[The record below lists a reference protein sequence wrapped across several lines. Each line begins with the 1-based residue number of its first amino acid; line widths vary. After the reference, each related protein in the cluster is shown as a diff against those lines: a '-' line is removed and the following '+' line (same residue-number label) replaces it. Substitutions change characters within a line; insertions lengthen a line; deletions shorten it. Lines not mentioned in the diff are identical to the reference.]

1 KISKVNSDGTVNVD
15 FNDGD
20 KDRYIDMKSVKLL
33 DSGNISDA
41 SNSET
46 DSPSF
51 SKGDKVECR
60 YQRKSKYYAGTITKV
75 HRDGTFDVSYDSPNK
90 NKERNV
96 NQKYIKARDDSPPSS
111 PASSSRSTSPRSGR
125 SKSPKKR
132 KNKKSED
139 EMRRARIEKLE
150 GKKSKS
156 PSKRGRRRS
165 PSPDSDSASSDSSSE
180 PLHQDFVENDKVKCC
195 YYRSSSSSYSKP
207 KKQSKFLSAKI
218 RRANRNSTYKV
229 EFTSGDRATIDN
241 VPAKYIKLSSQSPSR
256 SPSPSRKRSK
266 SWDNLLALANYH
278 YDDSNRNGSRP
289 SLASAIKSSRGDD
302 HKKLEK
308 LIGRSNLDDYQDKF
322 EQYDMGRN
330 DELELEDV
338 VEAFDSLGRRCSLKE
353 VKSYLRT
360 AKIRSRTLDFMNFM
374 KCYATMFFAGDSAG
388 SGDDSGSDSDSGRNL
403 RRKNMDTFLDD
414 EATDLQQWASILG
427 DKQLQKLED
436 VFSDHATPLL
446 RADGSTSSRVG
457 IRVRELRT
465 ALRDL
470 NRDCSASTLSA
481 FLTSS
486 SLKPGDVLSLAD
498 FAYTFHALFGSGG
511 VDNVFSGAATRSGP
525 FGAFDK
531 RTASTSHSQ
540 GRSLSLSSIAQT
552 AAAIFSNAV
561 DWEGKPEQHLSLVNK
576 LAVGRGDAILN
587 ALRRG
592 RDAFEELDEDDYGT
606 IPLDSTS
613 DWLSKALPSR
623 DPKKDTSLAKV
634 VSDFTRTKS
643 GKSSSKAKKV
653 DSDEEDSGAKSKSS
667 KKGSK
672 KSSKKKNKNDSD
684 EENKNGNDS
693 DEDEV
698 RSDGDEADVQVDLA
712 LPELFEGFG
721 FLFENEGDGDATS
734 GYNTPSVPTAFAEL
748 RLHNKASDVR
758 DVAETVRQFLTDVT
772 NHPHEVKFFKI
783 NSGSNPYASKV
794 GKFKGG
800 ESLMLACGFSKA
812 YGSDAKS
819 KKLGATSSSSFF
831 FTLNGGQVIKSL
843 GAKVSKKPSNASKS
857 KRGKQAKDAA
867 ASNPAAERKNPF
879 VLEIQSKIDDV
890 EAELKAL
897 DGVPSVASAIR
908 TLREGNPADS
918 AALPVSLRQVYFAV
932 EQCLQ
937 CVSNLLKNPKDSRLH
952 RIRAGNPAFQRTL
965 GRFYGAAALMAA
977 CGFEAIEGGSIYALK
992 RLGGSLEDQEF
1003 AKSVASSAGIAT
1015 GPLATFKF
1023 PDLDQKTIAFLYRK
1037 RADLLQASETISN
1050 LIDSSDDLDGGQDV
1064 ATRAKLDKL
1073 DSEASDQ
1080 AKSKAPG
1087 GRGGSAAKA
1096 SKGGKGKSG
1105 KGSKGGGSSNPLTSE
1120 LELFLKGRTGVQRA
1134 QLAMLKEAFDAFD
1147 SNKDNFIDAA
1157 DLKTYWRNKGESSSD
1172 ARIADFIRERDINN
1186 DGLISF
1192 EEFAVSYSSLLQPE
1206 TGAWASV
1213 EKGGGRGKNK
1223 RAVSTKGKPTAESG
1237 EIDPAD
1243 VDDGATPV
1251 AAAFGALRLC
1261 ATIPQCLTA
1270 VKTVETLIGKIVDV
1284 PSAKSY
1290 WRIKINDPSFHGSVG
1305 RFYGGIALMKAF
1317 GFNLEENGSAL
1328 ALADKGNGHA
1338 RWERPPQGILDSL
1351 KANQKELQ
1359 QHMNGLL
1366 SPEVSDVA
1374 AVSSAVARL
1383 RNPQTNEATSAL
1395 LVVETAVFYMENIIK
1410 SPSDQSVRIINTS
1423 NLNFQRRIA
1432 AFEGGIA
1439 LLVAC
1444 GFREDT
1450 DSGNLVFPSD
1460 GDIRYL
1466 KARKLEL
1473 ETGLGLLQKFARHEA
1488 MVKERVKRKDDKR
1501 EGRSK
1506 SPSKGKRSASRGKS
1520 RDVSRGRSKSPTKR
1534 GRDKGQT
1541 AASSGPADNNAVKK
1555 ALLETKIVMEKN
1567 VEQIKAASDA
1577 RVKEAEKRAD
1587 ALAREVQDLHAK
1599 LDKTIPRRDAS
1610 TIQRMMSEDK
1620 KKTGKAAATFGLNS
1634 TAFKGG
1640 KDVKSRAK
1648 SGPSASGKSKS
1659 AGGKATKGKAV
1670 ATTTLKAHA
1679 EAGATKL
1686 NVDTT
1691 EGFAVGHRVR
1701 IGEKKNAE
1709 ERWVVSFGSIILD
1722 SPLKNAH
1729 MSGTS
1734 VISLGPPANAVQQKA
1749 FDRSWITY
1757 FIAEDIIQTSIVEP
1771 AIMQGEK
1778 IVLDRKAQKKYERRK
1793 IDKHIITCAPAFV
1806 KTLST
1811 GDKSTSTAPGVL
1823 AMVSKMGKIL
1833 SSLPSTGQLVRFD
1846 EGFSFS
1852 QLNLIFDSL
1861 DTDGKGFVTKADVS
1875 AAANMGNEYLSIL
1888 CADGNVNSQASLDDF
1903 FSMFEPTIVDNK
1915 HAFTWRSFV
1924 ALFRHLGDSNESTPD
1939 ESSMR
1944 TFHKELWARA
1954 LSDYDVTDIVR
1965 SFVLYDASAT
1975 GELDFDAAT
1984 SAFLELSH
1992 CFDENLPTPFKKD
2005 DVEELLRTIVQ
2016 PQNHN
2021 IVKVNQ
2027 YARLYVEA
2035 MKVAKQ
2041 PLLWKKTARAAVKAI
2056 FDSHSN
2062 DGYTVEGEEKLVAF
2076 FSEIQTNPGLRTF
2089 LSCSV
2094 SQTRNPELL
2103 TFGDCLDDLCSTD
2116 KEIQFVSYNKHVKFI
2131 FSSSASGDIFVR
2143 PSTSC
2148 SLANT
2153 DSILNASA
2161 SPPVH
2166 EIIVHETTSTMY
2178 ILYQNGIVQTWN
2190 ADDASPHVLTN
2201 SIRVITHEPT
2211 PDPSSNETSNKRNE
2225 SQTENTKW
2233 RQEVALDPS
2242 DTSQSSS
2249 STSQENVDAEFL
2261 ASKFATQLLS
2271 MTPRCDIM
2279 MFDESS
2285 RSLLFNTTS
2294 GDRCVRFHE
2303 PTSFRRTHRVRL
2315 SLPNMPYFD
2324 HGLFDV
2330 GPGGYDNAN
2339 GVTHRVSSHLSDET
2353 AGSMQRYRYLP
2364 HSSVILGSV
2373 VGSPTILAF
2382 CSVTGLPLA
2391 RLCGHSLPP
2400 QVKDGVAVTSLIA
2413 TVNYNGH
2420 AASGGVDGDIRI
2432 WDLGTELLPS
2442 LKRRWGPARSALMGG
2457 DAKSEFSRF
2466 GDIASYEDS
2475 MVARSTMSKKKLSIF
2490 SDPAKLEKFSSL
2502 RNSIKRSMDERAG
2515 EEVWKLGKI
2524 TAIVD
2529 ALVAQPSLALQT
2541 AGHQDNFLMKSV
2553 KPFVEVTFDDGST
2566 HFNVPHKLIR
2576 NLDEMKKR
2584 GKRGPDFDRT
2594 EPVVVFVED
2603 AGTIVP
2609 LNSAVGERVAVWTT
2623 KTKISDYVVSLFSHV
2638 DASASYD
2645 APVGTFVRVLESLLA
2660 REFNNDE
2667 AADNL
2672 DFSMANV
2679 SSAVANMALE
2689 DLDELARAFD
2699 DFNTGYVDVNL
2710 FATWVA
2716 QGTLLHQSN
2725 IGWRTRAIT
2734 SSRVI
2739 RKAHNHGVSKLA
2751 YLPHS
2756 MLITSGGINDSII
2769 KFWDPVAHRHRLV
2782 RPDCGPVVRWRGES
2796 GEGGYQSLP
2805 EEWTDAGSPYAEV
2818 CSVDILE
2825 ALKAHGGAEFNQI
2838 VSNEFGDVIEEDLA
2852 STVTVTPVTF
2862 SPLSVPTLLD
2872 SVITVRCDDTNSKAA
2887 LEIDL
2892 KNGKNSQQK
2901 FLSDPDDFVSSG
2913 TKSGFLYCMSNGEL
2927 FAVESPSGF
2936 DKRFVLMDKE
2946 ILTVLVPLSK
2956 PDHPDEADEAR
2967 KVYANRTRIRR
2978 VAYVSIK
2985 EDSGVSLKELK
2996 ASAAEIQAL
3005 SKKAPQR
3012 ALMSLG
3018 VTAVVFVSDGD
3029 DDEHHPL
3036 KDDEKMQL
3044 EVGDASSPGHSF
3056 RNPGMRTAAA
3066 TVVSIND
3073 VARTVVVAPE
3083 SLYYP
3088 GAVSQITIPQARIVD
3103 CQGEVLSVGARV
3115 SYGVAASVSFQGS
3128 SPSAPQSAAEI
3139 LTCEVITSSKK
3150 DPKIFTRRL
3159 VAFAVGRTT
3168 VRVKASDFDR
3178 SNSDASLISSAG
3190 VAFSQRFKTAMQRF
3204 RALSPRSIG
3213 MEVRTAEA
3221 KRGAFETAV
3230 RNLQSAVID
3239 EPEEGAKKDNHR
3251 TEAVLKTAFSTL
3263 LAIGTDHY
3271 PVAAMFE
3278 VSAALS
3284 DSASLLWDSSGGLAV
3299 TKGGGMGPLCES
3311 LASLYGSR
3319 GGAATITWENMRD
3332 FVESACSRVLSNNI
3346 FVESTYLIAS
3356 SSLLLPRPPF
3366 RTSPEAFARNV
3377 GINNPSMVFVSA
3389 NQLEAVTLGSAVEV
3403 TSTPTLPLLL
3413 DSLSFADVLST
3424 MNPMTVSKMQLQ
3436 RLQEIVD
3443 SGFGFKRADPEN
3455 IHESVEDAAG
3465 PSFMQQYAALLAAKK
3480 VQDEI
3485 KEATELVA
3493 NLGHA
3498 VRQRASELLLEGPLL
3513 SLKEGSGS
3521 MGGEAAAAVESNRT
3535 LRPEISRAR
3544 MHAYSQ
3550 VSDRS
3555 GRGVAGYEGWGWS
3568 ESSTSHESNGEPVCV
3583 LEISPDR
3590 LEEVQGCDSQPF
3602 SAHLIKIL
3610 NHASTD
3616 DRLSKVKDIV
3626 QYYPGV
3632 DVDVQ
3637 GRESDSGGGS
3647 GGLKGRARAAHV
3659 VTTSLDG
3666 YSPLSNIVDAKGG
3679 IGSTNSGVR
3688 LARFV
3693 GRQVLRTLARI
3704 HGGNYLLR
3712 DLSLKSVFLPPSLDS
3727 NDSVIIGSLLHLG
3740 VLDEDGNLTN
3750 EAPDLDPSLF
3760 SLTSSMCPPEALAV
3774 KKLSLEQG
3782 GGFEV
3787 EFSDT
3792 RTTGETSGTKPATK
3806 TWDTWC
3812 FGAMLFELVTG
3823 KKIPSYGSS
3832 LMGYLGKSEQSGD
3845 SDQLLKRFHYDW
3857 IKVIGE
3863 SKGERDVA
3871 KVESFDDDSDDGIN
3885 LSEQKPG
3892 LQLCS
3897 SVLTSATPSNSSA
3910 GAAAV
3915 DSSLLASSALLASLA
3930 NGFSYRALLPRS
3942 AIIETGGRKAGD
3954 QLIEA
3959 IRQKWIR
3966 LEMSHDGSS
3975 SSCCSWPE
3983 LIEKMSRHARGIER
3997 KAKADN
4003 AAKGNNS
4010 GDGDDAEKTSHALKV
4025 LTSLDAADRRGLAPS
4040 VFVENLI
4047 SGPDGIHGNGLNYPL
4062 TPVEA
4067 ARLASCATFMD
4078 KTDSGSSE
4086 PLVFYEAFASI
4097 FSGYPHGGKFGGKE
4111 DPSSLLLDIL
4121 ALCFIG
4127 PAELRPTAETLLSHP
4142 FFTLTDA
4149 EEDAAMLDA
4158 KAYNSGAGPVNVVV
4172 QQHVVKPLHELTMQS
4187 AKLTNAQQKVDLAL
4201 SLGATDIDGA
4211 HNDHLFDVGTF
4222 CDVLNSASSFLHGG
4236 GESSL
4241 GNSAA
4246 AEGSR
4251 VAHSSRWTPSERI
4264 HAAELM
4270 FSDEL
4275 MVGGILPKI
4284 VACALRFV
4292 TSDQGSM
4299 TGYDFENAAA
4309 VGGSANATLGQRLMS
4324 RIVRF
4329 FESVLLE
4336 TRPIAEGGSKLKDGP
4351 VTPYVSSILEALV
4364 KLYLGEEAS
4373 LASIYGKGQGLK
4385 VDFSGFGG
4393 SNVGYNDILHI
4404 KGGLR
4409 MSKSTKWGPFG
4420 RDMEGVNHWSPNFM
4434 NVIEPVLLLAVTESG
4449 GGNHLYSP
4457 IVDFIRA
4464 SKVKIEAGDEDTTAG
4479 YGDDDDDDFV
4489 ATEGDAVATVKPF
4502 MRTSLYFSELVSL
4515 GRTFANLAAAS
4526 RGQGRTGA
4534 RARRSCVSFILTMVR
4549 LWGLKEGGG
4558 GAEGLSARPDAL
4570 SSMQRAQLL
4579 LDVRVGGKLL
4589 PYVADYDA
4597 EVRRDVLTSALA
4609 ALSTGMPLLG
4619 GNTGNIANP
4628 HAELGLEFCSK
4639 GWCEAFGKVLVSGGS
4654 TKDDA
4659 ACRTLAA
4666 HCLERMASAG
4676 DVACEGWGVAGVV
4689 GNLGNA
4695 LTDNRRAG
4703 AKDGALAVFEALA
4716 SSSAPNVSK
4725 LLQAHPSIQSNLA
4738 GVGLSM
4744 PPPLNLPMLSQRGM
4758 DLAKGHTMAEVEQL
4772 VSMVR
4777 NLLSSAAQMDD
4788 STVLGEGR
4796 PPESL
4801 IKLIG
4806 QIWGWFE
4813 VYWYKAS
4820 LAGLGGKKDPHEN
4833 ARTHVLAECIDLF
4846 EFLVSGGGGERG
4858 AWLLDISPDYD
4869 VCKHGG
4875 IRPPGDTG
4883 DGPMT
4888 EEEEEMEREREG
4900 KRRGKELTKRLLMD
4914 IGMGMEEAGLEEDD
4928 DGDGDGNKAAGNGL
4942 TALVT
4947 KMGRSRGGGFE
4958 AFRAD
4963 KLVGLKVKVMH
4974 AVASGMK
4981 SGGSAVVDKL
4991 LNSGVALYFG
5001 EAMHAGALLVKNAI
5015 NSGSEHIHLATNYA
5029 DACAARAR
5037 MWECLLVS
5045 RSRKCA
5051 EQILLS
5057 GVCEL
5062 IVGVMLRD
5070 EKAVDVTNVVID
5082 LQFAPFNG
5090 KRICR
5095 NEAIGMLVACK
5106 KGIGEGS
5113 TIVSKAVVG
5122 EIVRQL
5128 RKYDTVA
5135 QERESLWRMGG
5146 GGKTL
5151 RARQARSEVIRVMRA
5166 ILSVR
5171 SSELVRDLQFIAGVG
5186 TDLLEKE
5193 VALWSGLPLNMVEKK
5208 HLAAEWVKWA
5218 KGQAEQYDSVRVVAD
5233 EDNDLFKYD
5242 SELRELVGRG
5252 GRAGRRRDEEEEVGQ
5267 EVKAAI
5273 TESVAQSMGV
5283 GATAPVGRQI
5293 STEALPA
5300 PVERVVS
5307 APAATAAVA
5316 PQAAPSV
5323 VEAPE
5328 VAPPAAPS
5336 KKLCTIKVVGP
5347 PEKLSLQKLLNGIA
5361 VDVGCDDNEMTA
5373 LSVRRGIQ
5381 KGGKGEA
5388 TIVELSVNDGVAT
5401 SIHARA
5407 RAAMFL
5413 TEAGSGLTFVSV
5425 EIQSMGRIDNKGNE
5439 VFGGIDDDMEF
5450 GTATGSG
5457 SNNAM
5462 SMSAGL
5468 SNFYAEAP
5476 MDTYVSNLRMN
5487 RGGGAGGDATGGGRD
5502 GVDFGT
5508 QYSAR
5513 SGGSRSAKFGGGG
5526 QGGGAMNSE
5535 PATLP
5540 LLLDR
5545 LGGAI
5550 AEMKMVYDSRCS
5562 DDGTLDRQDIMN
5574 GLLDLRIDP
5583 MLARDAVKTNSN
5595 CDFHSFVLMHAKA
5608 AGYDGSGDE
5617 SGNGNVNLPGEMWVE
5632 NGSSG
5637 RWLVLGG
5644 RDVGKL
5650 RRGFDNFA
5658 ERFGTDSDK
5667 SILSKNKLKRALHG
5681 VGGLV
5686 VSDGEIDKYLGAR
5699 GGVLNVSR
5707 KGESIIGFQEF
5718 CRCWLEFGGEKDG
5731 NWAVENMGRHVEMS
5745 GRGEE
5750 GEYDM
5755 YDEYEGE
5762 SNLRKNIDV
5771 GRGLEEFLVPDD
5783 DEMEDFAKEER
5794 YANLGAGAKKFGRE
5808 DFASSRVR
5816 DSGPGFKMSGGGA
5829 HWAAKQQEKKKAA
5842 SKFKGGER
5850 SLLGMSAERG
5860 DDTLR
5865 DELRGSA
5872 LKRGFKELSGGRDRI
5887 TMGSLRVAMA
5897 KRGDSGGEAED
5908 EALRTFI
5915 ESRGGNVRDGLTE
5928 RQFNDAYKSGRGGVV
5943 GGSVSLPYVDDGSRV
5958 AGSGGVSWKDKKKD
5972 KGKKKRYEDSDDEEG
5987 ESEEEEDSPR
5997 LSRKEREGREE
6008 EIDEL
6013 TVDPFTEEAIRKTFA
6028 MYDLNSDGVISY
6040 LELKTIFQQQGR
6052 DSSDYEIRSWIR
6064 SRDSSGTGSVN
6075 FADFRRNYLLKQ
6087 MKR

>member
-1 KISKVNSDGTVNVD
+1 
-15 FNDGD
+15 
-20 KDRYIDMKSVKLL
+20 
-33 DSGNISDA
+33 
-41 SNSET
+41 
-46 DSPSF
+46 
-51 SKGDKVECR
+51 
-60 YQRKSKYYAGTITKV
+60 
-75 HRDGTFDVSYDSPNK
+75 
-90 NKERNV
+90 
-96 NQKYIKARDDSPPSS
+96 
-111 PASSSRSTSPRSGR
+111 
-125 SKSPKKR
+125 
-132 KNKKSED
+132 
-139 EMRRARIEKLE
+139 
-150 GKKSKS
+150 
-156 PSKRGRRRS
+156 
-165 PSPDSDSASSDSSSE
+165 
-180 PLHQDFVENDKVKCC
+180 
-195 YYRSSSSSYSKP
+195 
-207 KKQSKFLSAKI
+207 
-218 RRANRNSTYKV
+218 
-229 EFTSGDRATIDN
+229 
-241 VPAKYIKLSSQSPSR
+241 
-256 SPSPSRKRSK
+256 
-266 SWDNLLALANYH
+266 
-278 YDDSNRNGSRP
+278 
-289 SLASAIKSSRGDD
+289 
-302 HKKLEK
+302 
-308 LIGRSNLDDYQDKF
+308 
-322 EQYDMGRN
+322 
-330 DELELEDV
+330 
-338 VEAFDSLGRRCSLKE
+338 
-353 VKSYLRT
+353 
-360 AKIRSRTLDFMNFM
+360 
-374 KCYATMFFAGDSAG
+374 
-388 SGDDSGSDSDSGRNL
+388 
-403 RRKNMDTFLDD
+403 
-414 EATDLQQWASILG
+414 
-427 DKQLQKLED
+427 
-436 VFSDHATPLL
+436 
-446 RADGSTSSRVG
+446 
-457 IRVRELRT
+457 
-465 ALRDL
+465 
-470 NRDCSASTLSA
+470 
-481 FLTSS
+481 
-486 SLKPGDVLSLAD
+486 
-498 FAYTFHALFGSGG
+498 
-511 VDNVFSGAATRSGP
+511 
-525 FGAFDK
+525 
-531 RTASTSHSQ
+531 
-540 GRSLSLSSIAQT
+540 
-552 AAAIFSNAV
+552 
-561 DWEGKPEQHLSLVNK
+561 
-576 LAVGRGDAILN
+576 
-587 ALRRG
+587 
-592 RDAFEELDEDDYGT
+592 
-606 IPLDSTS
+606 
-613 DWLSKALPSR
+613 
-623 DPKKDTSLAKV
+623 
-634 VSDFTRTKS
+634 
-643 GKSSSKAKKV
+643 
-653 DSDEEDSGAKSKSS
+653 
-667 KKGSK
+667 
-672 KSSKKKNKNDSD
+672 
-684 EENKNGNDS
+684 
-693 DEDEV
+693 
-698 RSDGDEADVQVDLA
+698 
-712 LPELFEGFG
+712 
-721 FLFENEGDGDATS
+721 
-734 GYNTPSVPTAFAEL
+734 
-748 RLHNKASDVR
+748 
-758 DVAETVRQFLTDVT
+758 
-772 NHPHEVKFFKI
+772 
-783 NSGSNPYASKV
+783 
-794 GKFKGG
+794 
-800 ESLMLACGFSKA
+800 
-812 YGSDAKS
+812 
-819 KKLGATSSSSFF
+819 
-831 FTLNGGQVIKSL
+831 
-843 GAKVSKKPSNASKS
+843 
-857 KRGKQAKDAA
+857 
-867 ASNPAAERKNPF
+867 
-879 VLEIQSKIDDV
+879 
-890 EAELKAL
+890 
-897 DGVPSVASAIR
+897 
-908 TLREGNPADS
+908 
-918 AALPVSLRQVYFAV
+918 
-932 EQCLQ
+932 
-937 CVSNLLKNPKDSRLH
+937 
-952 RIRAGNPAFQRTL
+952 
-965 GRFYGAAALMAA
+965 AA

-992 RLGGSLEDQEF
+992 RLGGSLEDQEI
-1003 AKSVASSAGIAT
+1003 ANSVASSAGIAT

-1023 PDLDQKTIAFLYRK
+1023 PDLDQKTVAFLYRK

-1064 ATRAKLDKL
+1064 ATRAKLDEL
-1073 DSEASDQ
+1073 DSKASNEAT
-1080 AKSKAPG
+1080 AKKNGKVS
-1087 GRGGSAAKA
+1087 AKA
-1096 SKGGKGKSG
+1096 SAKGSKGKSG
-1105 KGSKGGGSSNPLTSE
+1105 KGSKGGGISNSLTSE

-1213 EKGGGRGKNK
+1213 EKGGGKKGK
-1223 RAVSTKGKPTAESG
+1223 RAAKGKPTAESG

-1251 AAAFGALRLC
+1251 AAALGALRLC

-1270 VKTVETLIGKIVDV
+1270 VKTVETLVGKIVDV

-1290 WRIKINDPSFHGSVG
+1290 WRVKINDPSFQSSVG
-1305 RFYGGIALMKAF
+1305 RFYGGVALMKAF
-1317 GFNLEENGSAL
+1317 GFNLEENGSVL
-1328 ALADKGNGHA
+1328 ALAGKGTGHT
-1338 RWERPPQGILDSL
+1338 RWERPPQDVLDSL
-1351 KANQKELQ
+1351 KANVKELQ

-1383 RNPQTNEATSAL
+1383 RNPQTNEASSAL

-1410 SPSDQSVRIINTS
+1410 SPSDQSVRIINTA

-1450 DSGNLVFPSD
+1450 DSGNL
-1460 GDIRYL
+1460 
-1466 KARKLEL
+1466 
-1473 ETGLGLLQKFARHEA
+1473 
-1488 MVKERVKRKDDKR
+1488 
-1501 EGRSK
+1501 
-1506 SPSKGKRSASRGKS
+1506 
-1520 RDVSRGRSKSPTKR
+1520 
-1534 GRDKGQT
+1534 
-1541 AASSGPADNNAVKK
+1541 
-1555 ALLETKIVMEKN
+1555 
-1567 VEQIKAASDA
+1567 
-1577 RVKEAEKRAD
+1577 
-1587 ALAREVQDLHAK
+1587 
-1599 LDKTIPRRDAS
+1599 
-1610 TIQRMMSEDK
+1610 RMISEDK
-1620 KKTGKAAATFGLNS
+1620 KKTGKAAATLGLNS
-1634 TAFKGG
+1634 TAFKSGG
-1640 KDVKSRAK
+1640 VKSRAK
-1648 SGPSASGKSKS
+1648 SGPGASGKSKS
-1659 AGGKATKGKAV
+1659 AGKSSKGKGKAV
-1670 ATTTLKAHA
+1670 ATTSLKAHA

-1686 NVDTT
+1686 NVDTI
-1691 EGFAVGHRVR
+1691 EGFAIGHRVR
-1701 IGEKKNAE
+1701 IGERKNAE

-1729 MSGTS
+1729 MSGTT
-1734 VISLGPPANAVQQKA
+1734 VVSLGPAANTLQQKA

-1757 FIAEDIIQTSIVEP
+1757 FIAEDIIQASIVEP

-1778 IVLDRKAQKKYERRK
+1778 IVLDRKAQKKYEKRK
-1793 IDKHIITCAPAFV
+1793 VDKHIISCAPAFV
-1806 KTLST
+1806 KTLSS
-1811 GDKSTSTAPGVL
+1811 GDKSIASAPGVL
-1823 AMVSKMGKIL
+1823 STVSKMGKIL
-1833 SSLPSTGQLVRFD
+1833 SSLPSTGQLVSFD

-1852 QLNLIFDSL
+1852 QLNIIFDSL
-1861 DTDGKGFVTKADVS
+1861 DSDGKGYVTKADVS
-1875 AAANMGNEYLSIL
+1875 AAASAGNEYLSIL
-1888 CADGNVNSQASLDDF
+1888 CADGNLNSQASLDDF
-1903 FSMFEPTIVDNK
+1903 FSIFESTLVDSK
-1915 HAFTWRSFV
+1915 LAFTWRSFV
-1924 ALFRHLGDSNESTPD
+1924 SLFRNLDGSKESTPD

-1944 TFHKELWARA
+1944 TFHKELWARP

-1965 SFVLYDASAT
+1965 SFVLYDTSST
-1975 GELDFDAAT
+1975 GELDINAAT
-1984 SAFLELSH
+1984 SAFLELSL
-1992 CFDENLPTPFKKD
+1992 CFDKNLPTPFKKD
-2005 DVEELLRTIVQ
+2005 DVEEILRSIVQ
-2016 PQNHN
+2016 PQNPN
-2021 IVKVNQ
+2021 VVKVNQ

-2035 MKVAKQ
+2035 LKVAKQ
-2041 PLLWKKTARAAVKAI
+2041 PLLWKKTARAAIKAI
-2056 FDSHSN
+2056 FDSHSQ
-2062 DGYTVEGEEKLVAF
+2062 DGYTVEGEEKIMAF
-2076 FSEIQTNPGLRTF
+2076 FSELETNPGLKTY

-2094 SQTRNPELL
+2094 SQTRNPNLH

-2116 KEIQFVSYNKHVKFI
+2116 KDIQLVSYNKHIKFM
-2131 FSSSASGDIFVR
+2131 FDSSASGGVFAR

-2166 EIIVHETTSTMY
+2166 EIIVHEATSTLY

-2211 PDPSSNETSNKRNE
+2211 PDPSSGETSNKRNE

-2233 RQEVALDPS
+2233 RQEVALDPF

-2294 GDRCVRFHE
+2294 GDRCIRFHE

-2364 HSSVILGSV
+2364 HSSVILGSI

-2400 QVKDGVAVTSLIA
+2400 QVKDGVAVTSLIT

-2432 WDLGTELLPS
+2432 WDVGTDLLPS
-2442 LKRRWGPARSALMGG
+2442 LKRRWGPARAALVGG
-2457 DAKSEFSRF
+2457 DAGSGFSRF

-2475 MVARSTMSKKKLSIF
+2475 MVARSTTSKKELSVF
-2490 SDPAKLEKFSSL
+2490 SDPTKLEKFSSL
-2502 RNSIKRSMDERAG
+2502 RKSIKRSMNERAG

-2529 ALVAQPSLALQT
+2529 ASVAHPSLALQT
-2541 AGHQDNFLMKSV
+2541 AGHQDNFLMKSA
-2553 KPFVEVTFDDGST
+2553 KPFVEITFDDGST
-2566 HFNVPHKLIR
+2566 QFNVPHKLVR

-2594 EPVVVFVED
+2594 EPVVVYVED
-2603 AGTIVP
+2603 SGTIVP

-2623 KTKISDYVVSLFSHV
+2623 RTKISDYVISLFSHV

-2645 APVGTFVRVLESLLA
+2645 APVSTFVRVLESLLA
-2660 REFNNDE
+2660 REFNGDE

-2672 DFSMANV
+2672 DFSMTNV

-2689 DLDELARAFD
+2689 DLDELAKAFD
-2699 DFNTGYVDVNL
+2699 DFNTGYVDVKL

-2725 IGWRTRAIT
+2725 IGWRTRALT

-2739 RKAHNHGVSKLA
+2739 RKAHSHGVSKLA

-2756 MLITSGGINDSII
+2756 MLITSGGINDSLI

-2838 VSNEFGDVIEEDLA
+2838 VTNEFGDVMEEDLA
-2852 STVTVTPVTF
+2852 STMTVTPVTF
-2862 SPLSVPTLLD
+2862 SPLPVPSLLD
-2872 SVITVRCDDTNSKAA
+2872 SVVTIRCDDTNAKAA

-2892 KNGKNSQQK
+2892 KNGKSSQQK
-2901 FLSDPDDFVSSG
+2901 FLSDPDDFVSNG

-2936 DKRFVLMDKE
+2936 DRRFVLMDKE
-2946 ILTVLVPLSK
+2946 ILTVRVPLSK
-2956 PDHPDEADEAR
+2956 PDHPDEADEAK

-2985 EDSGVSLKELK
+2985 EDNGVSLKELK
-2996 ASAAEIQAL
+2996 ASATEIQAL

-3036 KDDEKMQL
+3036 KDDERMQL
-3044 EVGDASSPGHSF
+3044 EAGDASSPEVSSQSS
-3056 RNPGMRTAAA
+3056 GMRTAAA

-3073 VARTVVVAPE
+3073 VARTVIVAPE

-3088 GAVSQITIPQARIVD
+3088 GAVSQITIPQARVVT
-3103 CQGEVLSVGARV
+3103 CQGGILAVGARV
-3115 SYGVAASVSFQGS
+3115 NYGVAASVSFQGS
-3128 SPSAPQSAAEI
+3128 SPSASQSAAEM

-3150 DPKIFTRRL
+3150 DPKVFTRRL
-3159 VAFAVGRTT
+3159 VTFAVGRTT

-3178 SNSDASLISSAG
+3178 SNSDASLISSADM
-3190 VAFSQRFKTAMQRF
+3190 AFSQRFETAMQRF

-3213 MEVRTAEA
+3213 M
-3221 KRGAFETAV
+3221 
-3230 RNLQSAVID
+3230 Q
-3239 EPEEGAKKDNHR
+3239 
-3251 TEAVLKTAFSTL
+3251 
-3263 LAIGTDHY
+3263 
-3271 PVAAMFE
+3271 
-3278 VSAALS
+3278 
-3284 DSASLLWDSSGGLAV
+3284 
-3299 TKGGGMGPLCES
+3299 GGGMGPLCES
-3311 LASLYGSR
+3311 LSSLYGSR
-3319 GGAATITWENMRD
+3319 GGAASMTWENMRD

-3346 FVESTYLIAS
+3346 FVESTYLVAS

-3377 GINNPSMVFVSA
+3377 GTNNPSMVFVSA
-3389 NQLEAVTLGSAVEV
+3389 NQLEAMTLGSAVELS
-3403 TSTPTLPLLL
+3403 STPTLPLLL
-3413 DSLSFADVLST
+3413 DSVSFADVLST

-3443 SGFGFKRADPEN
+3443 SGFGFKRANLDD

-3513 SLKEGSGS
+3513 SLKEGIGRND
-3521 MGGEAAAAVESNRT
+3521 GGAAATVESSQSS
-3535 LRPEISRAR
+3535 RPEISRAR

-3555 GRGVAGYEGWGWS
+3555 GRGIAGYEGWGWS
-3568 ESSTSHESNGEPVCV
+3568 ESSTSLESSGEPVCV
-3583 LEISPDR
+3583 LEISPER
-3590 LEEVQGCDSQPF
+3590 LEEIQGCDSQPF
-3602 SAHLIKIL
+3602 SAHLIRIL

-3616 DRLSKVKDIV
+3616 DRLSNVKDIV

-3647 GGLKGRARAAHV
+3647 GGLKGRVRAAHV

-3688 LARFV
+3688 LARYV
-3693 GRQVLRTLARI
+3693 GRQVLRTLSRI
-3704 HGGNYLLR
+3704 HDGNYLLR
-3712 DLSLKSVFLPPSLDS
+3712 DLSLKSIFLPPSLDS
-3727 NDSVIIGSLLHLG
+3727 NDSIIIGSLLHLG

-3787 EFSDT
+3787 EFTDS
-3792 RTTGETSGTKPATK
+3792 RSLGKASGTKPATK

-3812 FGAMLFELVTG
+3812 FGVMLFELVTG

-3845 SDQLLKRFHYDW
+3845 SDQLLRRFHYDW
-3857 IKVIGE
+3857 IKAIGE

-3871 KVESFDDDSDDGIN
+3871 KVESFDDDSDEEVNFSD
-3885 LSEQKPG
+3885 QKPG

-3897 SVLTSATPSNSSA
+3897 SVLTSATPLNSST
-3910 GAAAV
+3910 GPPTV

-3942 AIIETGGRKAGD
+3942 AIIESGGRKAGD

-3975 SSCCSWPE
+3975 TSCCSWPE

-3997 KAKADN
+3997 KVKAEN
-4003 AAKGNNS
+4003 ATKGN
-4010 GDGDDAEKTSHALKV
+4010 DGDADETSHALKV
-4025 LTSLDAADRRGLAPS
+4025 LKSLDSADRRGLAPS

-4067 ARLASCATFMD
+4067 ARLASCATFID
-4078 KTDSGSSE
+4078 KADSGSE

-4111 DPSSLLLDIL
+4111 DPSSLLLDVL

-4127 PAELRPTAETLLSHP
+4127 QAELRPTAETLLSHP

-4149 EEDAAMLDA
+4149 EENAAMLDA
-4158 KAYNSGAGPVNVVV
+4158 KAYNSGAGPVNVMV
-4172 QQHVVKPLHELTMQS
+4172 QQHVIKPLHELTMQS

-4201 SLGATDIDGA
+4201 SIGATDIDGA

-4236 GESSL
+4236 GESSFS
-4241 GNSAA
+4241 NSAA

-4251 VAHSSRWTPSERI
+4251 VAHSSRWSPSERL

-4270 FSDEL
+4270 FSNEL

-4336 TRPIAEGGSKLKDGP
+4336 TRPIAEGGNKLKDGP
-4351 VTPYVSSILEALV
+4351 ATPYVSSILEALV
-4364 KLYLGEEAS
+4364 KLYLGEEAG
-4373 LASIYGKGQGLK
+4373 LASIYGKGRGFRI
-4385 VDFSGFGG
+4385 DFSGFGG
-4393 SNVGYNDILHI
+4393 SNFGYDDISHI
-4404 KGGLR
+4404 KGGVKI
-4409 MSKSTKWGPFG
+4409 SKSTKWGPFG

-4449 GGNHLYSP
+4449 GGNHLYAP

-4464 SKVKIEAGDEDTTAG
+4464 SKVKIEAGDEDATVG
-4479 YGDDDDDDFV
+4479 GGGDDDDDDDDLV
-4489 ATEGDAVATVKPF
+4489 GTESGAVTTVKPF

-4558 GAEGLSARPDAL
+4558 AAEGLSARPDAL

-4579 LDVRVGGKLL
+4579 LDVRVASKLL

-4619 GNTGNIANP
+4619 GNTGNVANP

-4639 GWCEAFGKVLVSGGS
+4639 GWCEAFGKALVSGGS

-4666 HCLERMASAG
+4666 QCLERMASAG

-4738 GVGLSM
+4738 SVGLSM

-4788 STVLGEGR
+4788 SSVLGEGR

-4801 IKLIG
+4801 IKLVA

-4820 LAGLGGKKDPHEN
+4820 LAGLSGKNDPHEN

-4858 AWLLDISPDYD
+4858 AWLLDIAPDYD
-4869 VCKHGG
+4869 VCKVGG

-4883 DGPMT
+4883 DGPMN
-4888 EEEEEMEREREG
+4888 EEEEEIEREREG
-4900 KRRGKELTKRLLMD
+4900 KRRGKEITKRLLMD

-4928 DGDGDGNKAAGNGL
+4928 DGDGDENKAAGNGL
-4942 TALVT
+4942 TAFVT
-4947 KMGRSRGGGFE
+4947 KMGRNRGGGFE

-4981 SGGSAVVDKL
+4981 SGGSTVVDKM

-5045 RSRKCA
+5045 RSKKCA

-5090 KRICR
+5090 KRLCR

-5113 TIVSKAVVG
+5113 TIVCKAVVG

-5193 VALWSGLPLNMVEKK
+5193 VALWNGLPLSMVEKK

-5218 KGQAEQYDSVRVVAD
+5218 KGQAEQYDNVRVVAD

-5252 GRAGRRRDEEEEVGQ
+5252 GRAGRRRDEEVGQ

-5273 TESVAQSMGV
+5273 TESVAQSMGA
-5283 GATAPVGRQI
+5283 GNATVPVGRNI
-5293 STEALPA
+5293 PIEAHPA

-5307 APAATAAVA
+5307 APAATADIAPVA
-5316 PQAAPSV
+5316 PSQATASV
-5323 VEAPE
+5323 AEALE
-5328 VAPPAAPS
+5328 VAPPAVPS

-5361 VDVGCDDNEMTA
+5361 VDVGCDDNEITA

-5381 KGGKGEA
+5381 KGGNGEA

-5401 SIHARA
+5401 SIHTRA

-5450 GTATGSG
+5450 GIATGTG
-5457 SNNAM
+5457 SKSAM
-5462 SMSAGL
+5462 SMSSGL

-5487 RGGGAGGDATGGGRD
+5487 RGGAGGDATGYDRA

-5513 SGGSRSAKFGGGG
+5513 SGGSRSARFGRSGGRG
-5526 QGGGAMNSE
+5526 EEAS
-5535 PATLP
+5535 PPTLP
-5540 LLLDR
+5540 LILDR

-5550 AEMKMVYDSRCS
+5550 AEIKMVYDSRSS

-5583 MLARDAVKTNSN
+5583 MLARDAVKTSSM
-5595 CDFHSFVLMHAKA
+5595 CDFHSFVLMHAKT

-5658 ERFGTDSDK
+5658 ERFGADSDK
-5667 SILSKNKLKRALHG
+5667 SILSKDKLKSALRA

-5686 VSDGEIDKYLGAR
+5686 VSDGEIGKYLGAR

-5731 NWAVENMGRHVEMS
+5731 DWAVENMGRSVEMR

-5750 GEYDM
+5750 GEFDM

-5762 SNLRKNIDV
+5762 ENLRKNIDI
-5771 GRGLEEFLVPDD
+5771 GKDLEEFLVPDD
-5783 DEMEDFAKEER
+5783 DEMEDYAKEER
-5794 YANLGAGAKKFGRE
+5794 YANLGAGAKKFARD

-5816 DSGPGFKMSGGGA
+5816 DSGPGFRMSGGGA
-5829 HWAAKQQEKKKAA
+5829 RWAAKQQERKKAA
-5842 SKFKGGER
+5842 GKFKGGER
-5850 SLLGMSAERG
+5850 SLLGVSAERGG

-5872 LKRGFKELSGGRDRI
+5872 LKRGFKELSGGKDRI

-5897 KRGDSGGEAED
+5897 KRGDSGGAAED

-5915 ESRGGNVRDGLTE
+5915 ESRGGNIRDGLTE
-5928 RQFNDAYKSGRGGVV
+5928 KQFNDAYESGRGGIA
-5943 GGSVSLPYVDDGSRV
+5943 GGSISLPYVDDGSRV
-5958 AGSGGVSWKDKKKD
+5958 AGSGGVSWKDKKGEGRD
-5972 KGKKKRYEDSDDEEG
+5972 KGKKGKKRYEDSDDE
-5987 ESEEEEDSPR
+5987 SENSDEEEDSPR
-5997 LSRKEREGREE
+5997 LSRKDRESRDE

-6013 TVDPFTEEAIRKTFA
+6013 TVDPFTEEAILKTFN

-6052 DSSDYEIRSWIR
+6052 DSLDYEIRSWIR

-6075 FADFRRNYLLKQ
+6075 FADFRRNFLLKQ